1 MTRRLM
7 VDHNLENAD
16 WIKKVRKGKA
26 QKEDLKAHRDA
37 LKKHKEIT

>member
-1 MTRRLM
+1 MRTVN

-16 WIKKVRKGKA
+16 WIKKVRNGKA

>member
-1 MTRRLM
+1 MKKVN
-7 VDHNLENAD
+7 VDYNLENAD